1 MVITSAKTSINKT
14 KVPALFKAVDK
25 QLGWETGTSNL
36 DIGGGKYD
44 TATKYLLERRVI
56 NRIYDPYNNSKE
68 ANYSALELDYDT
80 VTISNVL
87 NVIESD
93 AHILDILHLAKM
105 KLSNSFNPQIYISV
119 YEGDRSGKFKYGK
132 DSMQRNWKLKDY
144 LPLIQKVF
152 PDAHLM
158 SGFIAARNI

>member
-1 MVITSAKTSINKT
+1 MTITSAKTSINKT

-25 QLGWETGTSNL
+25 QIGWEFMGFNL

-44 TATKYLLERRVI
+44 TATEFLADKMVS
-56 NRIYDPYNNSKE
+56 NSIYDPYNRPEKENS
-68 ANYSALELDYDT
+68 YALNFNAYDS

-93 AHILDILHLAKM
+93 AHILDMLHLAKTR
-105 KLSNSFNPQIYISV
+105 LIEGGDIYISV
-119 YEGDRSGKFKYGK
+119 YEGNRSGKFKYGK

-152 PDAHLM
+152 PNAHLM